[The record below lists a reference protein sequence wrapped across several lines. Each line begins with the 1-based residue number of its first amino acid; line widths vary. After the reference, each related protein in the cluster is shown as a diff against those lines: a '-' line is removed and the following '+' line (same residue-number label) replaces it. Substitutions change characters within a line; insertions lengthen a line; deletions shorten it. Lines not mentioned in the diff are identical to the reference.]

1 MTLFDSACASLP
13 NRQSDKWWCRPRR
26 EEAGDGEREASRRC
40 FSRRESKVALRT
52 QAWLWSSCMLDGLN
66 RNCQCKSVE
75 PIRAGYITPIH
86 NVYIV
91 FRAVPHM
98 WVVNFFP
105 LLVYY
110 TKGHPGRCCV
120 IPAHSHL
127 IFEVHTSHKIN
138 EGNKAFR
145 AYFVMCWFDKVFLLP
160 LTESRPLPPAHDL
173 K

>member
-75 PIRAGYITPIH
+75 PISAGYITPIH
-86 NVYIV
+86 NVLV

-98 WVVNFFP
+98 WVVNFSPSWSIIQKVILEGAVWYLPTPTSSLRFIQVTKSMKEIKP
-105 LLVYY
+105 LE
-110 TKGHPGRCCV
+110 
-120 IPAHSHL
+120 L
-127 IFEVHTSHKIN
+127 ILLCADLIKFS
-138 EGNKAFR
+138 
-145 AYFVMCWFDKVFLLP
+145 YF
-160 LTESRPLPPAHDL
+160 H
-173 K
+173 